1 MPDNRVRVALAHNGE
16 HLLHRREAVHRLDLR
31 DARLILPN
39 QQIFR
44 PARHLHRRAAAR
56 QISQIRIGAVRA
68 HHRHQTAEQ
77 VESRPCVL
85 VLAAVH
91 HEPAPQAVHRA
102 VCQRF
107 VLILPRHM
115 AEDRLVAHAPESLA
129 RHFNVHALRRA
140 IHVVVAVRLIFVA
153 ADDYFRQ
160 ILPFLRPRRRQEEQ
174 RKQEKQRAAPPD
186 EPTKIPFLFTHILVL
201 MPAAARRLSQSAAA
215 ASRHR
220 RGQYPSAACPRA
232 FLPSART
239 RRGTARQSRGSA
251 PRP

>member
-1 MPDNRVRVALAHNGE
+1 MPDNRVRVALAHDGE
-16 HLLHRREAVHRLDLR
+16 HLLHRREAVHRFDLR

-44 PARHLHRRAAAR
+44 PARRLNRRAAAR

-85 VLAAVH
+85 VLAIVH

-115 AEDRLVAHAPESLA
+115 AEDRRIPHAPEGFT
-129 RHFNVHALRRA
+129 RHFNIHALRRA

-174 RKQEKQRAAPPD
+174 RKQEKQRTAPPD
-186 EPTKIPFLFTHILVL
+186 KPTKIPLLFTHVFC
-201 MPAAARRLSQSAAA
+201 PY
-215 ASRHR
+215 AS
-220 RGQYPSAACPRA
+220 C
-232 FLPSART
+232 RT
-239 RRGTARQSRGSA
+239 ASSTICCCCATAS
-251 PRP
+251 